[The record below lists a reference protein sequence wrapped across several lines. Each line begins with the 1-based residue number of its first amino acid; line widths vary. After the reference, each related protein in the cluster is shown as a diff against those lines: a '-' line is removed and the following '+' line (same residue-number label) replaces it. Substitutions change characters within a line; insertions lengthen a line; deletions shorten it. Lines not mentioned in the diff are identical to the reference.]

1 VSTSAKVRPVVVPS
15 TSRGQ
20 RTRQKLLDAA
30 EAIFGERGYERASIT
45 EITQRAGVA
54 QGTFYVYFPDKQT
67 IFEELVRGL
76 SQRLRRATTE
86 ATQGLTNRNDIER
99 AGFRAFFDFIGRH
112 RGLYRIVR
120 QAEFVDEALFR
131 WYYERFAEGYAAGLK
146 AAMDAGQIRE
156 MDPEVMAYCI
166 MGMGDFLG
174 MRWVLWQDE
183 SLPDAVF
190 EQAFEFMSHGFTPD
204 PT

>member
-1 VSTSAKVRPVVVPS
+1 VVVPS

-190 EQAFEFMSHGFTPD
+190 EQAFEFMSHGFTPN

>member
-1 VSTSAKVRPVVVPS
+1 MSTSAKVRPVVVPS

-54 QGTFYVYFPDKQT
+54 QGSFYVYFPDKQT

>member
-1 VSTSAKVRPVVVPS
+1 MSTSAKTRPVVAPP

-20 RTRQKLLDAA
+20 RTRQKLLEAA
-30 EAIFGERGYERASIT
+30 EAIFGARGYERASIT

-54 QGTFYVYFPDKQT
+54 QGTFYVYFPDKQA

-86 ATQGLTNRNDIER
+86 ATQGLTNRIDIER
-99 AGFRAFFDFIGRH
+99 AGFRAFFDFIRRH
-112 RGLYRIVR
+112 RGMYRIVR
-120 QAEFVDEALFR
+120 QAEFVDEDLFR

-146 AAMDAGQIRE
+146 VAMDAGQIRE

-174 MRWVLWQDE
+174 MRWVLWEDDE
-183 SLPDAVF
+183 LPDEVF
-190 EQAFEFMSHGFTPD
+190 EQAFEFMSHGFMPG

>member
-1 VSTSAKVRPVVVPS
+1 MSTSAKVRPVVVPS